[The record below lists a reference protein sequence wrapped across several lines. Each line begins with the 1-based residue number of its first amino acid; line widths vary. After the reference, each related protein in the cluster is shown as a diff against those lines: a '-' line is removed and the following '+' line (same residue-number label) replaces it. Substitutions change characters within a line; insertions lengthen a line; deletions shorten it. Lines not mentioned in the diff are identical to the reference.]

1 MKSSKSSNQFL
12 MAALG
17 PPRGNLVDSQI
28 RSYLFLVHVV
38 TSHAQVHSLRLYFKS
53 NVASIITIREVF
65 CPAAAAR
72 VRADPRG
79 QPVTTKTH
87 FSLLLGHVV
96 TSRPLDHTLRW
107 FFNYNCAF
115 KSFDSWF
122 YSGARPGRA
131 VRIHADG
138 VVCMYLCVYVC
149 VVCMCVCSMYD

>member
-1 MKSSKSSNQFL
+1 

-17 PPRGNLVDSQI
+17 PPRGHLVDSQI
-28 RSYLFLVHVV
+28 RSYLFLVQVA

-96 TSRPLDHTLRW
+96 TSRPMEHTLRW

-115 KSFDSWF
+115 KSF
-122 YSGARPGRA
+122 YS
-131 VRIHADG
+131 
-138 VVCMYLCVYVC
+138 
-149 VVCMCVCSMYD
+149 